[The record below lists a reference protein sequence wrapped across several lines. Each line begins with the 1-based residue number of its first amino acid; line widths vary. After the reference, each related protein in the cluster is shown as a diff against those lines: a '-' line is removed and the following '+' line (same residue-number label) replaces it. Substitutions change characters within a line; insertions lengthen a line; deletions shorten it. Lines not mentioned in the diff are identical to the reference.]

1 MIIYRLGRHI
11 KTAIT
16 GIFRNFWMSFSSV
29 TAVAVTLL
37 LVALFSVLSLNVN
50 SFMTNIEKNISIRV
64 MIDNS
69 YDPKQLY
76 DAKTKKDPFGDRL
89 RSISGV
95 ASVEFSSKD
104 QEFQKYVKLTGEDNS
119 LYERFKNKNP
129 MLNVYKVTLT
139 QGNTDYDK
147 ISKEIKQ
154 LDGVNDVDY
163 GTGGIHKLITLFNNV
178 THVLVFFMVALVL
191 LAIFLISNTIK
202 LTIYNRKT
210 EIQIMRLV
218 GASNGYIRTP
228 FILEGI
234 IIGLIGAIIPG
245 VLILVLYGK
254 ILEKYGEGF
263 MISSSLQLVSMHE
276 IQLVV
281 LGLFLIGGIVGMLG
295 SILSVTRYLKS

>member
-1 MIIYRLGRHI
+1 
-11 KTAIT
+11 
-16 GIFRNFWMSFSSV
+16 MSFSSA

-37 LVALFSVLSLNVN
+37 LVALFSVLSLNVS
-50 SFMTNIEKNISIRV
+50 SFMNNIEKNISIRV

-69 YDPKQLY
+69 YDINQLY
-76 DAKTKKDPFGDRL
+76 NAKTKKDPFGDRL
-89 RSISGV
+89 RSIEGV

-104 QEFQKYVKLTGEDNS
+104 EEFKKYVKLTGEDTS
-119 LYERFKNKNP
+119 LYERFKDENP
-129 MLNVYKVTLT
+129 MLNVYKVTLK
-139 QGNTDYDK
+139 QGYNDYEK
-147 ISKEIKQ
+147 ISKEIKA
-154 LDGVNDVDY
+154 LDGVKDVDY
-163 GTGGIHKLITLFNNV
+163 GTGGIHKLITLFNQI
-178 THVLVFFMVALVL
+178 TRVLVFFMVALVL

-234 IIGLIGAIIPG
+234 IIGMLGAIIPG
-245 VLILVLYGK
+245 ALILVIYGK
-254 ILEKYGEGF
+254 ILEKYSDGF

-281 LGLFLIGGIVGMLG
+281 LGLFVIGGVVGMLG

>member
-11 KTAIT
+11 KSAIT
-16 GIFRNFWMSFSSV
+16 GIFRNFWMSFSSA

-37 LVALFSVLSLNVN
+37 LVALFSVLSLNVS
-50 SFMTNIEKNISIRV
+50 SFMNNIEKNISIRV

-69 YDPKQLY
+69 YDINQLY
-76 DAKTKKDPFGDRL
+76 NAKTKKDPFGDRL
-89 RSISGV
+89 RSIEGV

-104 QEFQKYVKLTGEDNS
+104 EEFKKYVKLTGEDTS
-119 LYERFKNKNP
+119 LYERFKDENP
-129 MLNVYKVTLT
+129 MLNVYKVTLK
-139 QGNTDYDK
+139 QGYNDYEK
-147 ISKEIKQ
+147 ISKEIKA
-154 LDGVNDVDY
+154 LDGVKDVDY
-163 GTGGIHKLITLFNNV
+163 GTGGIHKLITLFNQI
-178 THVLVFFMVALVL
+178 TRVLVFFMVALVL

-234 IIGLIGAIIPG
+234 IIGMLGAIIPG
-245 VLILVLYGK
+245 ALILVIYGK
-254 ILEKYGEGF
+254 ILEKYSDGF

-281 LGLFLIGGIVGMLG
+281 LGLFVIGGVVGMLG